1 MSLCFLI
8 RDETGL
14 AGMDH
19 LILIGILCIVLLL
32 MLMAISVPVGLCFIL
47 SGILSTYLIF
57 GFEKSLSLL
66 MASAYNA
73 IAAPS
78 WAAIPLYIL
87 LGSLAVQSDFATRAY
102 RSVDAIAARLPGSI
116 GITTCFGCAAFGAIS
131 GSSVAASAIFGKMV
145 MPEMR
150 RLGYDNSFASAIV
163 GSAGNFASLIPPSTL
178 FIIYALFTN
187 TSVAKLFFA
196 GIIPGLLTAFVFS
209 VYIYFRAKNDK
220 EMASRQAAGAQIK
233 MSTKERVTAVLRA
246 WPILLVGFI
255 ILWGI
260 YSGVFTPTEAAAVA
274 SILVLLVGLF
284 QGKYRKFGDLTSTL
298 RESASTT
305 AMLFLINIGAMYY
318 GKVLVLTRLP
328 AELTSLLVN
337 LDVPRM
343 VILLLILVVL
353 FILGMIM
360 VPIGIFAM
368 VLPIVTP
375 IVTSLGYDLIW
386 FGVIAVKMMGIGAV
400 TPPVGLNIY
409 ALKGAVG
416 KDITL
421 NEMFRGIWPFVVLD
435 FGVLVLLTVFPQLA
449 TWLPNLL
456 FG

>member
-1 MSLCFLI
+1 
-8 RDETGL
+8 
-14 AGMDH
+14 
-19 LILIGILCIVLLL
+19 
-32 MLMAISVPVGLCFIL
+32 
-47 SGILSTYLIF
+47 
-57 GFEKSLSLL
+57 
-66 MASAYNA
+66 
-73 IAAPS
+73 
-78 WAAIPLYIL
+78 
-87 LGSLAVQSDFATRAY
+87 
-102 RSVDAIAARLPGSI
+102 
-116 GITTCFGCAAFGAIS
+116 
-131 GSSVAASAIFGKMV
+131 SAIFGKMV

-435 FGVLVLLTVFPQLA
+435 FGVLVVADRIPTIGHMASQP
-449 TWLPNLL
+449 TIWLMAAADMKI
-456 FG
+456 GG

>member
-1 MSLCFLI
+1 MKW
-8 RDETGL
+8 GKV
-14 AGMDH
+14 GMGN
-19 LILIGILCIVLLL
+19 LILIGIFCIALLL
-32 MLMAISVPVGLCFIL
+32 LLIGLSVPVGLSFIL
-47 SGILSTYLIF
+47 SGMLSTYFIF

-78 WAAIPLYIL
+78 WAAIPLYVL
-87 LGSLAVQSDFATRAY
+87 LGALAVQSDFANRAY
-102 RSVDAIAARLPGSI
+102 RSVDAIASGLPGSI
-116 GITTCFGCAAFGAIS
+116 GITTCFGSAAFGAIS
-131 GSSVAASAIFGKMV
+131 GSSVAAAAVFGKMV

-150 RLGYDNSFASAIV
+150 RLGYDNSFASAIIA
-163 GSAGNFASLIPPSTL
+163 SAGNFASLIPPSTL

-196 GIIPGLLTAFVFS
+196 GIVPGLLTAVVFS
-209 VYIYFRAKNDK
+209 IYIYWRAKNDK
-220 EMASRQAAGAQIK
+220 EMAARQAARAAQVK
-233 MSTKERVTAVLRA
+233 MNNRERIEALLGA
-246 WPILLVGFI
+246 WPIFLVGFI

-274 SILVLLVGLF
+274 SIVVLLIGFF
-284 QGKYRKFGDLTSTL
+284 QGKYKKISDLTSTL

-328 AELTSLLVN
+328 AEVTALLVGP
-337 LDVPRM
+337 DIPRL
-343 VILLLILVVL
+343 VILLLVIAILFV
-353 FILGMIM
+353 LGMIM

-375 IVTSLGYDLIW
+375 IITSLGYDLIW

-416 KDITL
+416 KGISI
-421 NEMFRGIWPFVVLD
+421 NEMFSGIWPFVILD
-435 FGVLVLLTVFPQLA
+435 FLVMVLLTIFPQL
-449 TWLPNLL
+449 TLWLPNLL